1 MAVYVSGSDPGTPL
15 PGSYEGKLC
24 FQFHESITLLIK
36 YCGYIMTL
44 RRYWKRLK
52 TDYNPSQPPMI
63 DHDMLDRLSLGT
75 VKVELQLLQLDL
87 QLHLQQLVTLDKP
100 CAPVTPSDNAELD

>member
-1 MAVYVSGSDPGTPL
+1 MCLQNFWKADIHCGLRWVWYPGVWRQQA
-15 PGSYEGKLC
+15 GKKTYY
-24 FQFHESITLLIK
+24 SLLI
-36 YCGYIMTL
+36 T
-44 RRYWKRLK
+44 
-52 TDYNPSQPPMI
+52 T
-63 DHDMLDRLSLGT
+63 LGT